1 MAEYKRPK
9 NFAEAIA
16 MYTGSPVDNSEPEP
30 MTEEER
36 RKMEELD
43 RKMHSLSKEEIIR
56 QMKEWQE
63 ANKDR
68 YS

>member
-1 MAEYKRPK
+1 MEEKQHKPT
-9 NFAEAIA
+9 FAEMVAQW
-16 MYTGSPVDNSEPEP
+16 TGRPVDNSEPEP

-68 YS
+68 YI